1 MEQEKGGCPV
11 ESEKEKLRPWMSLQ
25 EEHILKRK
33 QEQNIL
39 TKIER
44 IVEKV
49 VPIHEAN
56 YESENENDMQD
67 LIEEIERMDIE

>member
-1 MEQEKGGCPV
+1 MMGMSGMEVEPEKGQGASQ
-11 ESEKEKLRPWMSLQ
+11 SEEDKLRPWMSVQ

-39 TKIER
+39 SKIER

-49 VPIHEAN
+49 IPIHEAN
-56 YESENENDMQD
+56 Y
-67 LIEEIERMDIE
+67 